1 MTENLI
7 ILCIVS
13 FFAGFIDAI
22 VGGGGLLQTPAMMII
37 LPQYPVATIF
47 GTAKIPSLSGTA
59 LAAYKYSREVT
70 LNWKVLSY
78 IIIAAF
84 IGALLGAYSITL
96 ISSGFIK
103 PFILFLLVGIA
114 IYTYSKKNLGLHQAK
129 DFSFFKEVFI
139 GLTFGFAIGFYDG
152 LIGPGT
158 GTFLVLAF
166 ITLLGNDF
174 LHSSASAKYVNVA
187 TNIAAMLYFAKSA
200 NILYHYA
207 IPMAVFNLCGSFMGT
222 RMALLKGNKFIRIF
236 FLIVVSGTI
245 LRFAYDIFI
254 KPRL

>member
-1 MTENLI
+1 MIENLI
-7 ILCIVS
+7 LLCIVS
-13 FFAGFIDAI
+13 FCAGFIDAI
-22 VGGGGLLQTPAMMII
+22 VGGGGLLQTPALMII

-47 GTAKIPSLSGTA
+47 GTAKIPSLSGTS
-59 LAAYKYSREVT
+59 LAAYKYSREVN
-70 LNWKVLSY
+70 LNWKLLSY
-78 IIIAAF
+78 IILAAF
-84 IGALLGAYSITL
+84 TGALIGAYCITL
-96 ISSGFIK
+96 ISSAVIK
-103 PFILFLLVGIA
+103 PFILVLLVCIA
-114 IYTYSKKNLGLHQAK
+114 IYTYSKKNLGQNQER
-129 DFSFFKEVFI
+129 DFTFLKEVII

-166 ITLLGNDF
+166 ISLLGNDF

-187 TNIAAMLYFAKSA
+187 TNIAAMLYFAKSG

-207 IPMAVFNLCGSFMGT
+207 IPMAVFNISGSFLGT
-222 RMALLKGNKFIRIF
+222 RLALLKGNKFIRIF
-236 FLIVVSGTI
+236 FLLVVSGTI

>member
-1 MTENLI
+1 MIQNLLL
-7 ILCIVS
+7 LCIVS

-22 VGGGGLLQTPAMMII
+22 VGGGGLLQTPALMII

-47 GTAKIPSLSGTA
+47 GTAKIPSLSGTS
-59 LAAYKYSREVT
+59 LAAYKYSRQVN
-70 LNWKVLSY
+70 LNWKLLCY
-78 IIIAAF
+78 IIVAAF
-84 IGALLGAYSITL
+84 TGALLGAYCITL
-96 ISSGFIK
+96 ISSGIIK
-103 PFILFLLVGIA
+103 PLILLLLIVIA
-114 IYTYSKKNLGLHQAK
+114 IYTYTKKDFGLHQAK
-129 DFSFFKEVFI
+129 DFTFLKEVII

-174 LHSSASAKYVNVA
+174 LHSSASAKYVNVV
-187 TNIAAMLYFAKSA
+187 TNIAAMLYFAKSG

-207 IPMAVFNLCGSFMGT
+207 IPMAIFNLCGSFLGT
-222 RMALLKGNKFIRIF
+222 KLALLKGNKFIRIF
-236 FLIVVSGTI
+236 FLLVVSGTI
-245 LRFAYDIFI
+245 LRFAYDLFI